1 MCPRGYRRSVSLS
14 HLSAFVVVALVV
26 VAVPGPS
33 VLFVVGR
40 ALTLGRRGALTTVL
54 GNALG
59 TLAQVI
65 AVAVGIGALVE
76 RSILAFTV
84 LKFAGAAYLVFLGV
98 QAFRHRGAFAVGTAV
113 DAGPTR
119 VGRVLREGF
128 LVGLTNPK
136 TTVFFAAALPPFVDP
151 VAGAVPLQMLLLGAV
166 FLGIALV
173 TDSIWAI
180 GAGTAR
186 GWLARSPRRIEGIG
200 GASGLVMIGLGA
212 RVALTGRPS

>member
-1 MCPRGYRRSVSLS
+1 MSLS
-14 HLSAFVVVALVV
+14 SLSAFVVVALVV

-40 ALTLGRRGALTTVL
+40 ALTLGRRGALTTAL
-54 GNALG
+54 GNAIG
-59 TLAQVI
+59 TLVQVI

-76 RSILAFTV
+76 RSVLAFTV

-98 QAFRHRGAFAVGTAV
+98 QAFRHRRAFAVETTVA
-113 DAGPTR
+113 AGPTR

-151 VAGAVPLQMLLLGAV
+151 AVGSVPLQMLLLGVV

-173 TDSIWAI
+173 TDSIWAT
-180 GAGTAR
+180 GAGAAR

-200 GASGLVMIGLGA
+200 AVSGLVMIGLGV